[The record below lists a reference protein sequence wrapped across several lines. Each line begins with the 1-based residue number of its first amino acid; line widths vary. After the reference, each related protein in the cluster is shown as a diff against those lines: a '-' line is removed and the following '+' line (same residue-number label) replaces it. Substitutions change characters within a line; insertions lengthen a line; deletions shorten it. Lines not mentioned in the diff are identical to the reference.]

1 MQQVIFDFDGT
12 LVDSLPVALA
22 IAREVVPEMEL
33 SNKQLQMLRQMPA
46 RDVIK
51 QSGIPRWKQLR
62 LLVKG
67 KKLLAQHLDELHVFP
82 GMAQAVAD
90 LSGAGY
96 NLVLV
101 SSNSEHNIRK
111 VLRRHKIEQYFAGV
125 YGNVGLF
132 NKARIFKVALKK
144 QRASAD
150 QAVYVGDEVRDIEA
164 ADTARIKV
172 VAVTWGYNSEKILK
186 AYRPDYLAR
195 TPQQLVRAIH
205 KAQPL

>member
-195 TPQQLVRAIH
+195 TPKQLVAAIH